1 MAAKAKFSFTDTPK
15 FFNKAVQIVML
26 DGTTAPIDFKFI
38 YRTRSQF
45 AELIDANVAA
55 AKKQQA
61 DAEAA
66 AQAENKQQTEVD
78 KFPERSIA
86 KWFAEAD
93 AHDVAYVLKIVDSW
107 DLDQPLDVAALE
119 RLEDEYPGSLVS
131 IANVY
136 RQSVAEART
145 KN

>member
-1 MAAKAKFSFTDTPK
+1 MAAKAKFSFTEAPK

-61 DAEAA
+61 DVE
-66 AQAENKQQTEVD
+66 QS
-78 KFPERSIA
+78 PERSIA
-86 KWFAEAD
+86 KWYADAD
-93 AHDVAYVLKIVDSW
+93 AHGVAHVLKIVDGW
-107 DLDQPLDVAALE
+107 DLDQPLDAAGLE
-119 RLEDEYPGSLVS
+119 QLEDEYPGSLAE

>member
-1 MAAKAKFSFTDTPK
+1 MAAKAKFSFTETPK

-61 DAEAA
+61 DSE
-66 AQAENKQQTEVD
+66 QS
-78 KFPERSIA
+78 PERSIA
-86 KWFAEAD
+86 KWYAD
-93 AHDVAYVLKIVDSW
+93 ADTHGVAHVLKIVDGW
-107 DLDQPLDVAALE
+107 DLDQPLDAAGLE
-119 RLEDEYPGSLVS
+119 RLEDEYPGSLAE